1 MAHVTYKIQQI
12 ITVPSVTP
20 TKINEKQWESVE
32 KHHVNQIGKRLFVS
46 RLLSSLK
53 TIENGMVFTDYITE
67 QVQPNE
73 WKRTIVNFK
82 TGDPHP
88 YPYY

>member
-1 MAHVTYKIQQI
+1 MTHKIHQI
-12 ITVPSVTP
+12 ITVPNISP
-20 TKINEKQWESVE
+20 KKINEKQWESVE
-32 KHHVNQIGKRLFVS
+32 KRHNNHIGKRLFVS
-46 RLLSSLK
+46 RMLSS
-53 TIENGMVFTDYITE
+53 MVFTDYITE

-73 WKRTIVNFK
+73 WKRTVVNFK

>member
-1 MAHVTYKIQQI
+1 MSHQIHQI

-20 TKINEKQWESVE
+20 IKINEKQWESVE
-32 KHHVNQIGKRLFVS
+32 KHHVNQIGKRLFVT
-46 RLLSSLK
+46 RLLS
-53 TIENGMVFTDYITE
+53 NMVFTDYITE

-82 TGDPHP
+82 IGNPHP